1 MSKINVWHYIFMAK
15 FEILSKKKSL
25 LSNPEISDWKKAFI
39 FLSLLF
45 GDGWDENFKL
55 LLGRAWHRRLLQI
68 LRYWPL

>member
-1 MSKINVWHYIFMAK
+1 MFGIIHLRQNLK
-15 FEILSKKKSL
+15 FYPKKSL

-45 GDGWDENFKL
+45 GGGWDEDFKL